1 MSQLF
6 EDRPAPPPL
15 SYVWRGIV
23 ASHPSD
29 VSERINVKI
38 PDMNKD
44 LVFPNVR
51 WQTRDSTSLPDRG
64 DACLVVFD
72 NDREPWVVAWWP
84 FA

>member
-1 MSQLF
+1 MSTLF
-6 EDRPAPPPL
+6 DDRREAPAL
-15 SYVWRGIV
+15 AQCWRGVV

-29 VSERINVKI
+29 VSERISVKI
-38 PDMNKD
+38 PDMNAS

-51 WQTRDSTSLPDRG
+51 WQTRDSTSLPDKG

-84 FA
+84 FS

>member
-1 MSQLF
+1 MSHLF
-6 EDRPAPPPL
+6 EDRPAPPAV

-23 ASHPSD
+23 ASHPTD
-29 VSERINVKI
+29 VSQRINVKI

-51 WQTRDSTSLPDRG
+51 WQTRDSISLPDRG